1 MGCMSIADRVPKLSS
16 EHGEIEMLTAY
27 PASTPTLPSPASD
40 GGKGGGAHAAGK
52 ASWLDLLD
60 PTPEERASVE
70 RDYGL
75 ELPSREDL
83 SEVESSSRIAEEN
96 GVLFLSMPIVSHA
109 RALEDAPSPI
119 GFVLSKDLLVTIRYT
134 QLRSFDAAAAK
145 FCKSET
151 RVSSVDAFA
160 TLVEEMVDRSAD
172 LLEGI
177 AAELDAV
184 SRSVF
189 LKTRVRRRRHVTRSN
204 DALHRTLIEVGNA
217 GERLSQIRGS
227 LLGLQRIVQF
237 ASERE
242 RDLIPSNVGSR
253 LKTAQTDLLSLTDYE
268 THLSDKVQ
276 FLLGR
281 GARLHQ
287 HEAERYLHRLDDRFG
302 RRHSADPGGEH
313 LRNEF
318 QEYAGARLGLGLSV
332 RPGADCAQHGP
343 ANSVVQVARVAITT
357 TGRRRRACAGGPE
370 REGTEQE

>member
-1 MGCMSIADRVPKLSS
+1 
-16 EHGEIEMLTAY
+16 MLTAY

-160 TLVEEMVDRSAD
+160 TLAEEMVDRSAD
-172 LLEGI
+172 LLEDI

-184 SRSVF
+184 SRSIF
-189 LKTRVRRRRHVTRSN
+189 LKTRTRRRHLTRSN

-227 LLGLQRIVQF
+227 LLGLQRIVPF
-237 ASERE
+237 VSEPQRE
-242 RDLIPSNVGSR
+242 WIPNDVRSR
-253 LKTAQTDLLSLTDYE
+253 LKVAQGDLLSLTDYE

-276 FLLGR
+276 FLLTR
-281 GARLHQ
+281 CWASSTRS
-287 HEAERYLHRLDDRFG
+287 RTI
-302 RRHSADPGGEH
+302 SSP
-313 LRNEF
+313 
-318 QEYAGARLGLGLSV
+318 S
-332 RPGADCAQHGP
+332 
-343 ANSVVQVARVAITT
+343 
-357 TGRRRRACAGGPE
+357 
-370 REGTEQE
+370 